1 MKKILLIIFL
11 SILFIYSNSF
21 AQNCDPN
28 KYNDGMMVKEYEIEW
43 NYNAEN
49 AYNFGKK
56 IQQILLDKNLKEF
69 IDLTSGDLRMSLEKK
84 YNENKSFEYFFDQ
97 EKYEK
102 IINGEV
108 YCFPLGSINTL
119 QFWIGFEELV
129 YTKKTNDNWVILNY

>member
-43 NYNAEN
+43 NYNAED

-129 YTKKTNDNWVILNY
+129 YTKKTNDNWVILSY

>member
-11 SILFIYSNSF
+11 SILFKYSNSF

-28 KYNDGMMVKEYEIEW
+28 KYNDGKMVKEYEVEW
-43 NYNAEN
+43 NYNAED

-119 QFWIGFEELV
+119 QFWIGFKELV

>member
-43 NYNAEN
+43 NYNAED

>member
-43 NYNAEN
+43 NYNAED

-119 QFWIGFEELV
+119 QFWIGFEELI